1 METIG
6 NNELS
11 REHAAGLF
19 FAIPCTLIE
28 SELGWGFMCGA
39 SIINYCFRRWEL
51 LVTVY
56 ISHKIKNPRPKAEEP
71 HGLWSPGAKAF
82 LRA

>member
-19 FAIPCTLIE
+19 FAI
-28 SELGWGFMCGA
+28 
-39 SIINYCFRRWEL
+39 
-51 LVTVY
+51 VTVY